1 MMCEVA
7 GCGNESVTLLPVAN
21 YGAETLPEIAASPA
35 WHCCAE
41 HEELLCERYTAGVVL
56 AIAEGEKAG
65 RPLLPEDVQRVCDQL
80 QSMRNPRARAVQA
93 FLAGLPGTTRRSPE

>member
-1 MMCEVA
+1 MCGMP

-21 YGAETLPEIAASPA
+21 YGARTLPEIAASPV
-35 WHCCAE
+35 WPYCAE
-41 HEELLCERYTAGVVL
+41 HEQAICERYTAGVVL

-65 RPLLPEDVQRVCDQL
+65 RPLIPEDVQKVCDQL

-93 FLAGLPGTTRRSPE
+93 FLAGLPGIN